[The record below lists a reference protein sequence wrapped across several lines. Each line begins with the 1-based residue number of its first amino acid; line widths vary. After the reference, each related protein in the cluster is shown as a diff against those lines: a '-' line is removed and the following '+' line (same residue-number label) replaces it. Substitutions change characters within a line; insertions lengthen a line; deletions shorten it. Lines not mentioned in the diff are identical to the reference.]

1 MRKGLGSFFVL
12 VTLVIPAGL
21 AAQDRYSLP
30 PTAGGDAWRVAD
42 PTPLA
47 PAYYEQP
54 AVSSAL
60 QPTVLVSEPAST
72 PWPSST
78 TWPPVVLPP
87 ASAPVYAHPPQPIPP
102 PVTAYRPLIPVAPPP
117 PQYYLGRGI
126 FGQPKLYVPEQPVRN
141 FLRYLSF

>member
-1 MRKGLGSFFVL
+1 MTKILGSLVL
-12 VTLVIPAGL
+12 VTLAIPAGVP
-21 AAQDRYSLP
+21 AQDRHSLP

-54 AVSSAL
+54 AAPSAPRSTAGIS
-60 QPTVLVSEPAST
+60 QPAAIPS
-72 PWPSST
+72 PSST
-78 TWPPVVLPP
+78 AWPPVVLPP
-87 ASAPVYAHPPQPIPP
+87 ANAPVYAHSPQLVTP
-102 PVTAYRPLIPVAPPP
+102 PVTAYRPLVPVAPPP
-117 PQYYLGRGI
+117 PNYYLGRGI